1 MFKIGFLGI
10 IAVILA
16 VFIKKERAELSLL
29 ISISACILIFFYII
43 SQIGMVLEFLNG
55 LLHMISMEETY
66 FVQLL
71 KMLGVAYIAE
81 FSSAICKDA
90 GHQSIAG
97 MLELFAKL
105 SIIAL
110 SIPSLLFLIETLEE
124 FV

>member
-1 MFKIGFLGI
+1 M
-10 IAVILA
+10 
-16 VFIKKERAELSLL
+16 
-29 ISISACILIFFYII
+29 
-43 SQIGMVLEFLNG
+43 EFLNG